1 MYFESLLSLITQ
13 FGIRALPTP
22 LEKRDFPNIKHWSSL
37 LDQKKVASKR
47 FEERETQ
54 LGFFDLQIPKVTNT
68 SQHNRK
74 LSLILD
80 LDQTLVHAMKMTE
93 LFSDIIGPY
102 LATAAVGGNQAM
114 NYFETFVIKNF
125 LQTCNPK
132 YIESFTSRIDFS
144 SDSMTPPY
152 VSKTDTKGTYLV
164 GEQRQ
169 LLVTWLDG
177 EMYFI
182 KLRPGVRQF
191 VRDLAEIYELHIY
204 TKANRNYLNFLI
216 NELDPCGKLFSSAVA
231 RDDSP
236 DLDVELKVL
245 NRVCCRPVSEIVV
258 FDDRVDIWTDSP
270 TNVIRA
276 QPYNFL
282 TYKKISVV
290 KALEEIIHASP
301 SPTASSTSIAW
312 DFDCHL
318 HYMKDLLQRI
328 HAEYLKAECMQ
339 PVTQIITKI
348 RKDVLSGMT
357 VMFTGFTDLGSFMKE
372 TEEYG
377 AVCRMNGLLPEDI
390 ERSQES
396 DRVVLVA
403 AKHTKRVYDTKKE
416 HPSVRVVHGAWLDHV
431 RATWSIPD
439 LAIFDHIRFRVN
451 PDGSFGSMDNWEV
464 LWIAA
469 NQHLNNLS
477 VESSS
482 ITGAMSVVSSSTNR
496 DLKKRR
502 RD

>member
-1 MYFESLLSLITQ
+1 MHLRSLISQ
-13 FGIRALPTP
+13 FAIKAIPTP
-22 LEKRDFPNIKHWSSL
+22 IDKMDFPGV
-37 LDQKKVASKR
+37 KKWVIDSNSPAETKR
-47 FEERETQ
+47 EKKEAETQ
-54 LGFFDLQIPKVTNT
+54 LGFYDLQIPKTTNT

-102 LATAAVGGNQAM
+102 LATVAVGGNPAL
-114 NYFETFVIKNF
+114 NFFETFVINNF

-132 YIESFTSRIDFS
+132 YIESFTSRIEFS
-144 SDSMTPPY
+144 SDSMVPPY
-152 VSKTDTKGTYLV
+152 TTKDGGSQIMSLS
-164 GEQRQ
+164 EPRQ

-182 KLRPGVRQF
+182 KLRPGLRQF
-191 VRDLAEIYELHIY
+191 LRELAEIYELHIY

-216 NELDPCGKLFSSAVA
+216 NELDPCGKLFASAIA

-236 DLDVELKVL
+236 DLDVDLKVL

-258 FDDRVDIWTDSP
+258 FDDRVDIWVDSP
-270 TNVIRA
+270 SSVLRA

-282 TYKKISVV
+282 SHKKLSVV
-290 KALEEIIHASP
+290 KAIEELVNTSP
-301 SPTASSTSIAW
+301 SPTASVTSVAL

-318 HYMKDLLQRI
+318 FYMKEVLQRV
-328 HAEYLKAECMQ
+328 HAEFSKPDCMQ
-339 PVTQIITKI
+339 PVAQILLKM
-348 RKDVLSGMT
+348 RKSVLSGII
-357 VMFTGFTDLGSFMKE
+357 VMFTGFTDIGGFMKE

-377 AVCRMNGLLPEDI
+377 ALCRMNGLLPEDL
-390 ERSQES
+390 ERP
-396 DRVVLVA
+396 DMGDKVVLVA

-416 HPSVRVVHGAWLDHV
+416 NPSARIVHGAWIDHV
-431 RATWSIPD
+431 RATWTIPD
-439 LAIFDHIRFRVN
+439 MDIFDHIRFRVN

-469 NQHLNNLS
+469 NQHLTN
-477 VESSS
+477 SSTEIANMS
-482 ITGAMSVVSSSTNR
+482 GDMSVVSTSTQR
-496 DLKKRR
+496 DMKKRR